1 MALTTANA
9 LQSNQEGKYFRVNSV
24 LSQSHEAAG
33 WSLGGCREYRHPAR
47 GSQAG
52 DPGGARATWSWRWEG
67 CTGHTHPQ
75 TVPSGPP
82 QKQRQGERGPG
93 DTSTS
98 RAGPGQDPVELDFHV
113 GRRED

>member
-1 MALTTANA
+1 MCLETRHYAFMALTIANA

-33 WSLGGCREYRHPAR
+33 WSLGGCREYKRLAR

-67 CTGHTHPQ
+67 CTGHTHP
-75 TVPSGPP
+75 
-82 QKQRQGERGPG
+82 QRQGERGPG